1 MSSNRV
7 DKRKFTEIRPIS
19 IEQNYVNKDGSAL
32 FKFGDSAVLCSING
46 PTEVKVRDE
55 KLDKATIDVSF
66 KPWIGSPGTN
76 EKTHELVLR
85 STLESIIQTNL
96 HPRTLIQV
104 VCQVLMDDG
113 SILATAINATTM
125 ALINAGISMRDIV
138 VAVSCVICKDGT
150 ILIDPK
156 VQEIEE
162 NQSFHTFAFNKVS
175 LNLLFCESFGVFT
188 EQQYFDCYELSKT
201 AAQEVI
207 NEIHN
212 TIKNNIAN
220 GR

>member
-1 MSSNRV
+1 MSLNRV

-55 KLDKATIDVSF
+55 KLDKATIDVLF

-85 STLESIIQTNL
+85 STLESIIQANL

-125 ALINAGISMRDIV
+125 ALINAGISMRDIA

-156 VQEIEE
+156 EQEIEE

-188 EQQYFDCYELSKT
+188 EKQYFDCYELSKT

-212 TIKNNIAN
+212 AIKYNITN